1 MSFRLRGGQP
11 FQKRKPQSSG
21 KSCGKSIRY
30 NSAMT
35 NGMLTDEQQNQ
46 VQDIVRLIP
55 AEEWAAFLDMLA
67 HELRGRELNGGELR
81 RAAERTWRI
90 FLQYGWPMYSPGD
103 VA

>member
-67 HELRGRELNGGELR
+67 HELHGGELR
-81 RAAERTWRI
+81 RAAERTWCI